1 MTQNYVGLNLFH
13 TLIIMMMT
21 SVSDYEHDDDGDDG
35 DDGDGGGGERVSD
48 FEETQSRQFLE
59 ARSDLIR

>member
-1 MTQNYVGLNLFH
+1 
-13 TLIIMMMT
+13 MMMT

-35 DDGDGGGGERVSD
+35 DDSDGGGGARVSD

-59 ARSDLIR
+59 TRPDPIR

>member
-1 MTQNYVGLNLFH
+1 
-13 TLIIMMMT
+13 MMMT

-35 DDGDGGGGERVSD
+35 DDGDGGGGARVSD